1 MIYLH
6 SGGGDSTKQRRVN
19 QAATDKAQ
27 QIAQDQQSLLY
38 TISSESD
45 FPTTVENIG
54 TILLIE
60 PTIELALEVC
70 RRYQSSTEIVMAESA
85 VTGAKLTVCQ
95 IEFEVIKICVI

>member
-6 SGGGDSTKQRRVN
+6 SGGGDSAKQQRVN

-54 TILLIE
+54 AILLIE
-60 PTIELALEVC
+60 PSIEL
-70 RRYQSSTEIVMAESA
+70 
-85 VTGAKLTVCQ
+85 
-95 IEFEVIKICVI
+95 

>member
-6 SGGGDSTKQRRVN
+6 SGGGDSAKQQRVN

-54 TILLIE
+54 AILLIE
-60 PTIELALEVC
+60 PSIELVGEVI
-70 RRYQSSTEIVMAESA
+70 RVGRTS
-85 VTGAKLTVCQ
+85 LTVNVS
-95 IEFEVIKICVI
+95 IFLEDM

>member
-1 MIYLH
+1 MAVTPLNNKELI
-6 SGGGDSTKQRRVN
+6 KPQ
-19 QAATDKAQ
+19 QIKAQ

-54 TILLIE
+54 AILLIE
-60 PTIELALEVC
+60 PSIELALEVC

-85 VTGAKLTVCQ
+85 NHGGKVDCMPN
-95 IEFEVIKICVI
+95 

>member
-6 SGGGDSTKQRRVN
+6 SGGGDSAKQQRVN

-38 TISSESD
+38 TSESD

-54 TILLIE
+54 AILLIE
-60 PTIELALEVC
+60 PSIELALEVC

-85 VTGAKLTVCQ
+85 ITGAKLTVCQ

>member
-6 SGGGDSTKQRRVN
+6 SGGGDSAKQQRVN

-54 TILLIE
+54 AILLIE

-85 VTGAKLTVCQ
+85 ITGAKLTVCQ